1 MSGNNSMCTKQKAPA
16 VDSLVSKVIWRE
28 VEQLTALLVAL
39 LLRVDVLIAYRTL
52 RNHISRMNQ
61 MATYES
67 SF

>member
-1 MSGNNSMCTKQKAPA
+1 MCTKQKAPA